1 MNSRRVEDVMVPLSE
16 YALVSEKATLAEAV
30 AALDESQKHVGPDRQ
45 PHRAVLVVDGHNR
58 IVGKIGQ
65 LALLKALEP
74 RYQHIDEDDTL
85 ARAGV
90 SHQQLSSLREHS
102 QFFQDN
108 LNDLCEQAA
117 RKNVRVVMH
126 KADEAIDAGA
136 TLGEA
141 MHRLIVAR
149 VLSLLVTR
157 KGQVIGVLRLSDLA
171 DEAMKIIRAAANPSA
186 ADQE

>member
-1 MNSRRVEDVMVPLSE
+1 MNNRRVEDLMVPLSE
-16 YALVSEKATLAEAV
+16 YAVVSGKATLAQAV
-30 AALDESQKHVGPDRQ
+30 AALDASQKHVGPDRQ
-45 PHRAVLVVDGHNR
+45 PHRAVLVVDDNNR
-58 IVGKIGQ
+58 IIGKIGQ

-74 RYQHIDEDDTL
+74 RYHAVDEDDTL

-117 RKNVRVVMH
+117 LKNVQVVMH
-126 KADEAIDAGA
+126 KAEEAIDARA

-141 MHRLIVAR
+141 MHRLIVAQ

-157 KGQVIGVLRLSDLA
+157 GGQVIGVLRLSDLA
-171 DEAMKIIRAAANPSA
+171 DEAMKIIRAAAKSSA
-186 ADQE
+186 AGQE